1 MRFRRR
7 LPHSHWLHGGRV
19 VMQGEVIIMCHGVH
33 TNTPSTFAA
42 DFCGRR
48 KIRKTSKCKH
58 QPDPLTPC
66 YDRIHRT
73 SYIHRDSN
81 PDSNSSRAM
90 KPSIKQLWANLRK
103 MESVNFDIH
112 LMELSLSQATGLS
125 S

>member
-48 KIRKTSKCKH
+48 
-58 QPDPLTPC
+58 
-66 YDRIHRT
+66 
-73 SYIHRDSN
+73 SN